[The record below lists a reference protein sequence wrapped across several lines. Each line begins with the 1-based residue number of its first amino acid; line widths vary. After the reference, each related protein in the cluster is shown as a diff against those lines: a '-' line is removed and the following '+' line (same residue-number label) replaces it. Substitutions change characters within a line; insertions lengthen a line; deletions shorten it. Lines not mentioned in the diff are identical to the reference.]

1 MKTTLEEIYKA
12 KAARRKELAA
22 LPYEEKVRLM
32 EKLQE
37 MGKALIAARSHLS
50 EIKPKHKSRTLS
62 LKPEPEIY

>member
-22 LPYEEKVRLM
+22 LSYEEKVRLM

-37 MGKALIAARSHLS
+37 MGKALIAARSQLFHS
-50 EIKPKHKSRTLS
+50 QTASDFPRKISR
-62 LKPEPEIY
+62 